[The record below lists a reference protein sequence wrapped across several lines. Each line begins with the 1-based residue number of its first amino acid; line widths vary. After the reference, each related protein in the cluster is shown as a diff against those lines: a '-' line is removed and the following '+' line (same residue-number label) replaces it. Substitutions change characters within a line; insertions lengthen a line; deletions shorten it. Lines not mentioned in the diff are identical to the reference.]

1 MNPQY
6 CGPGLKGK
14 PCAVVKFPC
23 SRGHLGGVQIHAG
36 RDNVIRNNLFTRC
49 RYGVSFT
56 EWPMKYWRAY
66 FERPMTRKWIEDAD
80 ARGAKFLAKY
90 PEFATTVDTPMNDT
104 VEFNIF
110 VGGESLFRNKAA
122 AAKVRGNV
130 CVEKVPDDLASV
142 PGFDPL
148 PPESAIG
155 PGGDPLLKRAQ
166 AADRR

>member
-1 MNPQY
+1 
-6 CGPGLKGK
+6 
-14 PCAVVKFPC
+14 
-23 SRGHLGGVQIHAG
+23 
-36 RDNVIRNNLFTRC
+36 
-49 RYGVSFT
+49 
-56 EWPMKYWRAY
+56 
-66 FERPMTRKWIEDAD
+66 
-80 ARGAKFLAKY
+80 
-90 PEFATTVDTPMNDT
+90 MNDT

-130 CVEKVPDDLASV
+130 CVEKVPDDLSSV

-155 PGGDPLLKRAQ
+155 PGGNPLLKRAQ